1 MEHNTTKGR
10 GGGWGREM
18 TRKVARFKFGHYE
31 SNKLFELYT
40 EKQTNKHYPLIF
52 FCAKKKNYKESI
64 RAKEGENGLA

>member
-52 FCAKKKNYKESI
+52 FLRKKKK
-64 RAKEGENGLA
+64 L